1 MNQSSIQQH
10 FYFIKPGEKKY
21 RIEPSGD
28 LKKTLKK
35 DLKIPS
41 SKIKSLLTPI
51 PLIPSLSCS
60 TQELINSLQVE
71 KTKTSAEFILT
82 SLPAKEKFAELLSPL
97 RSFPLPYH
105 YKKLVISL
113 EFVDKA
119 LNYLNLTE
127 QDSTIENV
135 SNYVQHKCGISF
147 NIEFLQKIL
156 SIYDAYELV

>member
-10 FYFIKPGEKKY
+10 FSFIKPGEKKY

-71 KTKTSAEFILT
+71 KNKNQRRIHPNKPSCQRKIRRAFITIAQFSFAVSLQKTSNFIRIRRQG
-82 SLPAKEKFAELLSPL
+82 F
-97 RSFPLPYH
+97 
-105 YKKLVISL
+105 KL
-113 EFVDKA
+113 FK
-119 LNYLNLTE
+119 LN
-127 QDSTIENV
+127 
-135 SNYVQHKCGISF
+135 
-147 NIEFLQKIL
+147 
-156 SIYDAYELV
+156 